1 MTLAVYC
8 SPPASSVLSISPR
21 HLREISDPITQL
33 MAQLHKLLFLA
44 QLPPSPTPNMR
55 MLLVNQ
61 YKHALFDRPSSP
73 GSLKTE
79 MHRLVMGTSESV
91 GVLSEGGEGGEKRRI
106 GGLQPRRLQKALS
119 ELAGE
124 TSFCSF
130 CTLCCYVSFFLLP
143 TASSTPQEIVSPPD
157 FPEGHQSITYDQLQ
171 VCRPHVSVGHEFR
184 VTDITLL
191 LHNLHNW

>member
-1 MTLAVYC
+1 
-8 SPPASSVLSISPR
+8 
-21 HLREISDPITQL
+21 

-55 MLLVNQ
+55 MLLVGQ
-61 YKHALFDRPSSP
+61 YKHALFDRLSSP

-91 GVLSEGGEGGEKRRI
+91 GVLSEGGEGGEERRI

-124 TSFCSF
+124 
-130 CTLCCYVSFFLLP
+130 
-143 TASSTPQEIVSPPD
+143 
-157 FPEGHQSITYDQLQ
+157 SIIL
-171 VCRPHVSVGHEFR
+171 F
-184 VTDITLL
+184 LL
-191 LHNLHNW
+191 LHCVVMSHFSFYPQPLAPLRRLLVPQTSQRDTSPSRMISYRYAGHMYQYVTSLELQIIVTLLVGK